1 MRATESGG
9 EGRNVAFL
17 IVMRRE
23 CRTLSA
29 VRQSGAGGLAAGQA
43 ALDNPAQPQKKKKY
57 IVSIPITKVSARY
70 RYTHTHLPSEACI
83 AHCRRPNCFFY

>member
-1 MRATESGG
+1 
-9 EGRNVAFL
+9 
-17 IVMRRE
+17 MRRE

-70 RYTHTHLPSEACI
+70 RYTHTHTHPARHVSRI
-83 AHCRRPNCFFY
+83 VVDQIVFFIR